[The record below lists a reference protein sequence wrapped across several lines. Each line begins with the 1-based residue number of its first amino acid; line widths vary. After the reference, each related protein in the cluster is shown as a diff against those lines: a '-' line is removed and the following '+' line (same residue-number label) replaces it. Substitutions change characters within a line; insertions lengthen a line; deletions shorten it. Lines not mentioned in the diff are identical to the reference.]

1 MYMLL
6 NFIVPLTSG
15 ASQTFYKRY
24 EEGSVTKLD
33 VNYRSLD
40 SLRMHFTEIRKTSTR
55 TCISTGQRMGP
66 MGNLY
71 TEWNPTKVLDTVAP
85 K

>member
-15 ASQTFYKRY
+15 ASQTFCKCY
-24 EEGSVTKLD
+24 EEQSGTKLD
-33 VNYRSLD
+33 VTYHLLD
-40 SLRMHFTEIRKTSTR
+40 SLRANFTEIRKTSTR